1 MATLNTLRTRGGV
14 IVSIVIGIALLS
26 FLLGDFGTSGAN
38 MMNERK
44 MQVGK
49 INGEKIGY
57 TDFSNQLDSR
67 KNVLETLSGSNLTS
81 EQQDNIQN
89 QVWENLIM
97 EYAWMPGFEEVG
109 LKVTDNEQLD
119 MINGSFISPIIR
131 MYFSDPNTGVYNGT
145 IVQDFVANI
154 SKDPTGRSAMIWDFF
169 KDQMIQERFFS
180 KYLNLV
186 AKGMYVNDLEV
197 EQGVANADVSS
208 SISYIMREYTAIPDS
223 TITVP
228 QADIQ
233 KYYDA
238 HKNSFRQTNSRDIE
252 YVLFDVLPSEADYAE
267 AEKTINNIAEEF
279 AASETP
285 FQYAVLNSQEQPDK
299 TYRSEEELPT
309 EMATFAF
316 GKDQPKMYGPVKE
329 GDVYT
334 LTRVADVKMIPD
346 SLGARHILIKAGE
359 TERADSI
366 VTALKGGASFD
377 ELSKLY
383 SLDQA
388 AAANGGDLGIFTA
401 DRMVPEFSE
410 AVINTDKGEYFTVET
425 QFGLHI
431 GEVTYKSTPKKK
443 VQLATIVYRIDPSD
457 ATQQE
462 IYAKASKFVGEVAG
476 SYENFEKAAEDNSLS
491 KRVVRIKNTDRDIN
505 GLDNS
510 REIVRWAFN
519 GKKGDVSSILE
530 VDGNYVVAAITG
542 VTEAG
547 IAPMEAVAAQITAI
561 LRAKMKGE
569 MLTKEMT
576 GSSLAEVAGKYN
588 LEEKQAS
595 DIEFN
600 TLYIEGV
607 GAEAKLIGAVTGAPE
622 NTLSKPVTG
631 INGVYLFDVTSRK
644 TLDNVTPE
652 SERVRLEANAESY
665 ISERLMQA
673 LMDQSDITDN
683 RVKFF

>member
-67 KNVLETLSGSNLTS
+67 KNVLETLSGSTLTS
-81 EQQDNIQN
+81 EQQDNVQN

-154 SKDPTGRSAMIWDFF
+154 SKDPTGRSAMIWNFF

-238 HKNSFRQTNSRDIE
+238 HKTVSGKPILATSNMYCSTSFPQ
-252 YVLFDVLPSEADYAE
+252 
-267 AEKTINNIAEEF
+267 K
-279 AASETP
+279 
-285 FQYAVLNSQEQPDK
+285 
-299 TYRSEEELPT
+299 
-309 EMATFAF
+309 
-316 GKDQPKMYGPVKE
+316 
-329 GDVYT
+329 
-334 LTRVADVKMIPD
+334 LT
-346 SLGARHILIKAGE
+346 
-359 TERADSI
+359 
-366 VTALKGGASFD
+366 
-377 ELSKLY
+377 
-383 SLDQA
+383 
-388 AAANGGDLGIFTA
+388 
-401 DRMVPEFSE
+401 
-410 AVINTDKGEYFTVET
+410 T
-425 QFGLHI
+425 QR
-431 GEVTYKSTPKKK
+431 PKK
-443 VQLATIVYRIDPSD
+443 QSIILPRSLQP
-457 ATQQE
+457 
-462 IYAKASKFVGEVAG
+462 AKP
-476 SYENFEKAAEDNSLS
+476 
-491 KRVVRIKNTDRDIN
+491 R
-505 GLDNS
+505 
-510 REIVRWAFN
+510 
-519 GKKGDVSSILE
+519 SS
-530 VDGNYVVAAITG
+530 
-542 VTEAG
+542 
-547 IAPMEAVAAQITAI
+547 
-561 LRAKMKGE
+561 
-569 MLTKEMT
+569 
-576 GSSLAEVAGKYN
+576 
-588 LEEKQAS
+588 
-595 DIEFN
+595 
-600 TLYIEGV
+600 
-607 GAEAKLIGAVTGAPE
+607 
-622 NTLSKPVTG
+622 
-631 INGVYLFDVTSRK
+631 
-644 TLDNVTPE
+644 
-652 SERVRLEANAESY
+652 
-665 ISERLMQA
+665 MQC
-673 LMDQSDITDN
+673 
-683 RVKFF
+683 